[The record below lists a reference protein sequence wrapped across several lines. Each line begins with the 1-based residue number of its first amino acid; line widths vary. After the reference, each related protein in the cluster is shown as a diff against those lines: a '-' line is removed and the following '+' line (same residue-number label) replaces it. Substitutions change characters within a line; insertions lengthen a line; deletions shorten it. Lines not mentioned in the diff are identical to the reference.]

1 MKIYLV
7 GGAVRDKLRG
17 FLPKDNDWVVVGT
30 TWDDMLNM
38 GYKPVLSSQET
49 KDIPV
54 FLHPETREEYALARC
69 EKRTGVGHA
78 GFEFDFSPA
87 ITLMDD
93 LSRRDLTINAMA
105 FQLEEGKLGEL
116 IDPYNGKAD
125 LEHHILRH
133 VSSAFVEDPLRL
145 LRTARF
151 AACLGFQVAPETMVL
166 MKQMVA
172 KGTVSELSS
181 EQIWKELERALMGE
195 YPENFFDVLKQC
207 GADSILFPDMDILDS
222 SIKVLQRAVAHKDSA
237 YARFA
242 ILMQSQSQK
251 EISTFCK
258 QYNIPNQYRDLA
270 LLTSKHLPQFRR
282 VPELGAAGLLDLLTN
297 IGAFHNKER
306 FEHCLHIFEL
316 CTKEESYAEQLRKA
330 FQAAK
335 SIDTKDLASKY
346 IGHEINRKIK
356 VLRIEAIQ
364 QCINTPD
371 DRHLVVGNSVV

>member
-1 MKIYLV
+1 MKIFLV

-17 FLPKDNDWVVVGT
+17 VLPKDNDWVVVGA
-30 TWDDMLNM
+30 TWDAMLKL
-38 GYKPVLSSQET
+38 GYKPVHSGQEA

-54 FLHPETREEYALARC
+54 FLHPETKEEYALARC
-69 EKRTGVGHA
+69 EKRTGSGHA
-78 GFEFDFSPA
+78 GFAFDISPT

-105 FQLEEGKLGEL
+105 LPFAEEKLGEL

-133 VSSAFVEDPLRL
+133 VSPTFIEDPLRL
-145 LRTARF
+145 VRVARF

-172 KGTVSELSS
+172 EKKVCELSS
-181 EQIWKELERALMGE
+181 EQIWKELERALMGA

-207 GADSILFPDMDILDS
+207 GADSILIPDMDISDS
-222 SIKVLQRAVAHKDSA
+222 SIKALQRAANHKDSA
-237 YARFA
+237 YVRFA
-242 ILMQSQSQK
+242 VLMHNQSQN
-251 EISTFCK
+251 EISAFCK
-258 QYNIPNQYRDLA
+258 QFNIPNQYRDLA
-270 LLTSKHLPQFRR
+270 LLTSKHLAQFRR
-282 VPELGAAGLLDLLTN
+282 VPELNAGELLDLLTN

-306 FEHCLHIFEL
+306 FDNCLRIFEL
-316 CTKEESYAEQLRKA
+316 CTQDPSSIEQVRNV

-335 SIDTKDLASKY
+335 SINTKELASNY

-364 QCINTPD
+364 QCLKSPD
-371 DRHLVVGNSVV
+371 DRHLVVFNI